1 MKASLLISFLLL
13 SAAPAAAQK
22 LPDLGGQA
30 AWTEK
35 EKQEFLKYIKSDRTA
50 VPSGQVK
57 AQPASRSASAAA
69 RKARY
74 LSLGFSAEEFSTENS
89 AARVSSVSSGLG
101 ARLLAGGH
109 LFSWVRYY
117 GGLRYGRLG
126 QERLDGTVARLS
138 HVEVPAGIELAL
150 IPLGT
155 PHTRY
160 ILIRGGVSAHSFAGA
175 RKAEFADPLVG
186 WRMAWNLGL
195 GYEWQ
200 LPDSNWRAN
209 LAAEGYKS
217 FSGRSP
223 QFYGLGVSAAAAYTF

>member
-1 MKASLLISFLLL
+1 MKASLLVFFFLL
-13 SAAPAAAQK
+13 ACTPASAQK
-22 LPDLGGQA
+22 LPDLGRQA

-35 EKQEFLKYIKSDRTA
+35 EKQEFLKYVKSDRTA
-50 VPSGQVK
+50 VPSGQVR
-57 AQPASRSASAAA
+57 AQPVSRSAAAAA

-74 LSLGFSAEEFSTENS
+74 LALGFSAEEFSTENS

-101 ARLLAGGH
+101 PRLLAGGH

-117 GGLRYGRLG
+117 GGVRYGRLG

-138 HVEVPAGIELAL
+138 HLEIPAGIELAL

-160 ILIRGGVSAHSFAGA
+160 ILVRGGVSAHNFGGA
-175 RKAEFADPLVG
+175 RKAEFAEPLIG

-200 LPDSNWRAN
+200 FPNSNWRAN

-223 QFYGLGVSAAAAYTF
+223 QFYGMGVSAGAAYTF

>member
-1 MKASLLISFLLL
+1 MKSSLLLALLLL
-13 SAAPAAAQK
+13 SAPVAAQR

-57 AQPASRSASAAA
+57 AQPASRSGSARAH
-69 RKARY
+69 RARY
-74 LSLGFSAEEFSTENS
+74 IALGFSAEELSIDNS
-89 AARVSSVSSGLG
+89 AARVSAVSAGLG
-101 ARLLAGGH
+101 PRLLAGGH
-109 LFSWVRYY
+109 LFSWARYY

-126 QERLDGTVARLS
+126 QERLDGTIARLS
-138 HVEVPAGIELAL
+138 HTEIPAGIELAL

-160 ILIRGGVSAHSFAGA
+160 ILIRGGVSAHNFAGA
-175 RKAEFADPLVG
+175 RKAEFAEPLIG

-200 LPDSNWRAN
+200 FPNSSWRAN
-209 LAAEGYKS
+209 IAAEGYKS

-223 QFYGLGVSAAAAYTF
+223 QFYGMGAGAGVAYTF

>member
-1 MKASLLISFLLL
+1 VLLAFLLL
-13 SAAPAAAQK
+13 AAPAAAQR

-57 AQPASRSASAAA
+57 AQPISRYVAAGA

-74 LSLGFSAEEFSTENS
+74 AALGFSAEKLSIDNS
-89 AARVSSVSSGLG
+89 AARISSVSSGLG
-101 ARLLAGGH
+101 PRLLAGGH
-109 LFSWVRYY
+109 LFSWARYY

-126 QERLDGTVARLS
+126 QERLDGTTARLS
-138 HVEVPAGIELAL
+138 HTEIPAGIELAL

-160 ILIRGGVSAHSFAGA
+160 ILIRGGVSAHNFAGA
-175 RKAEFADPLVG
+175 RKAEFAEPLIG

-200 LPDSNWRAN
+200 FTESNWRVN
-209 LAAEGYKS
+209 VAAEGYKS

-223 QFYGLGVSAAAAYTF
+223 QFYGMGVSAGAAYNF

>member
-1 MKASLLISFLLL
+1 VKSSLLLAFLLL
-13 SAAPAAAQK
+13 PAPASAQR

-30 AWTEK
+30 GWTEK

-57 AQPASRSASAAA
+57 AQPASRSGSA
-69 RKARY
+69 RVHRARY
-74 LSLGFSAEEFSTENS
+74 LALGFSAEELSIDNS

-101 ARLLAGGH
+101 PRLLAGGH

-126 QERLDGTVARLS
+126 QERLDGTTAILS
-138 HVEVPAGIELAL
+138 HMEIPVGLELAL

-160 ILIRGGVSAHSFAGA
+160 ILIRGGVSAHDFAGA
-175 RKAEFADPLVG
+175 RKAEFTEPLIG
-186 WRMAWNLGL
+186 WRLAWNLGL

-200 LPDSNWRAN
+200 FPNSNWRAN
-209 LAAEGYKS
+209 IAAEGYKS

-223 QFYGLGVSAAAAYTF
+223 QYYGMGASAGVTYTF